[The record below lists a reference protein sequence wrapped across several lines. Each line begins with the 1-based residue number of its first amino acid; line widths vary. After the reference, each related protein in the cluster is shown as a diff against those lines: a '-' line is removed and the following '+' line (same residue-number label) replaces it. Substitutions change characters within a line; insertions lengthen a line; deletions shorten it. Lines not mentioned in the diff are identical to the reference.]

1 MLFNSMKNF
10 YWKYL
15 ASNRLTA
22 ILFIIFPT
30 SMALGTFIES
40 WYSTD
45 TAKIWIY
52 NAWWFELIMFLFVIN
67 FVGNIFKYKLFRRD
81 KLAILGLHLSFILI
95 LVGAFVTRYIGYE
108 GVMPIREG
116 DSTSKFLSD
125 KTYLTVLV
133 DGEIEGKVF
142 RKKIKKEL
150 LLSEHVQ
157 NDFDIEQNFKDIK
170 FNITYMD
177 FMENVTE
184 DLVLD
189 PDGYKYIKI
198 VEAIDGTR
206 HNHYIKEG
214 EVSNIH
220 NVLFTLN
227 NPIKGAINIEV
238 IDGEYFLTSP
248 FKGSFLR
255 MADQYTDNIVP
266 EKKENLQFRS
276 LYTISNYQFVI
287 PEPVLRGKFDVVKLD
302 QQEDNFQDMLKVRVG
317 VGGESK
323 EVNLLG
329 GKGFSETNKKVSV
342 GPLDF
347 YMSYGSVEMNL
358 PFEIKLNDLTK
369 KFPKLNAYILGVIR
383 NEKFIFLKKKDILKK
398 QDKAYVIINSS
409 QMQLTLDAFGHSEK
423 ISNKFL
429 IIGGGNIGFNLAK
442 NLEDTI
448 DSARIKIIEKNKERA
463 EYIANNLNNTLVING
478 NGLDEDI
485 LKEANIEDA
494 ETVLALT
501 NDDED
506 NLMVSVLVEKFSKD
520 KRTMAL
526 INKPNY
532 SLLQNSL
539 KIDDLIDPRMN
550 TVSSIL
556 KHVHKGTIET
566 AYTILNGDFEV
577 IEAEIIDSSELI
589 NKELKN
595 SNLPD
600 DIRIGAILRKD
611 DIIIPTSKFIF
622 EKKDIVVFLA
632 KRDQLPLVERLFQIS
647 SI

>member
-1 MLFNSMKNF
+1 MN
-10 YWKYL
+10 
-15 ASNRLTA
+15 
-22 ILFIIFPT
+22 IIICGAGRVGYT
-30 SMALGTFIES
+30 I
-40 WYSTD
+40 
-45 TAKIWIY
+45 AK
-52 NAWWFELIMFLFVIN
+52 
-67 FVGNIFKYKLFRRD
+67 
-81 KLAILGLHLSFILI
+81 
-95 LVGAFVTRYIGYE
+95 
-108 GVMPIREG
+108 
-116 DSTSKFLSD
+116 
-125 KTYLTVLV
+125 
-133 DGEIEGKVF
+133 
-142 RKKIKKEL
+142 
-150 LLSEHVQ
+150 LLSEQEHS
-157 NDFDIEQNFKDIK
+157 
-170 FNITYMD
+170 IT
-177 FMENVTE
+177 
-184 DLVLD
+184 
-189 PDGYKYIKI
+189 
-198 VEAIDGTR
+198 
-206 HNHYIKEG
+206 
-214 EVSNIH
+214 
-220 NVLFTLN
+220 
-227 NPIKGAINIEV
+227 V
-238 IDGEYFLTSP
+238 IDQSSEDIQKINDDLDVKSIVGKATFPTVLEKANAEEADMIIAVTRSDEINMLICQIAFSVFKISKKIARIRSQEYL
-248 FKGSFLR
+248 
-255 MADQYTDNIVP
+255 DNKFSKVYSI
-266 EKKENLQFRS
+266 ENLPIDVI
-276 LYTISNYQFVI
+276 IS
-287 PEPVLRGKFDVVKLD
+287 PEVEIAKSIQRKLEAPGALDNVPFAGNKIRLLEIDVD
-302 QQEDNFQDMLKVRVG
+302 ENC
-317 VGGESK
+317 
-323 EVNLLG
+323 
-329 GKGFSETNKKVSV
+329 
-342 GPLDF
+342 PLI
-347 YMSYGSVEMNL
+347 G
-358 PFEIKLNDLTK
+358 IKLEDITK
-369 KFPKLNAYILGVIR
+369 KFSKLEANILGVIR
-383 NEKFIFLKKKDILKK
+383 NEKFIFLKKKDVMKK
-398 QDKAYVIINSS
+398 DDKAYVIINST
-409 QMQLTLDAFGHSEK
+409 QMQLTLDAFGHNEK

-442 NLEDTI
+442 SLEETM
-448 DSARIKIIEKNKERA
+448 DSVRIKIVEKNKERA
-463 EYIANNLNNTLVING
+463 EYIANNLNNSLVING

-506 NLMVSVLVEKFSKD
+506 NLMVSVLVEKFSKE